1 MKGRSVLDSKVS
13 CSKLLSCK
21 QSIKIATMNVR
32 TIRME
37 DRNNELIYNA
47 SKKGINILGI
57 VDHKICHDDTIK
69 YEIIDKNTL
78 ITTSA

>member
-1 MKGRSVLDSKVS
+1 
-13 CSKLLSCK
+13 
-21 QSIKIATMNVR
+21 MNVR

-37 DRNNELIYNA
+37 DRKNELIYNA

-57 VDHKICHDDTIK
+57 VDHEICHDDTIK
-69 YEIIDKNTL
+69 YERIDKHTL

>member
-1 MKGRSVLDSKVS
+1 
-13 CSKLLSCK
+13 
-21 QSIKIATMNVR
+21 MNLR

-37 DRNNELIYNA
+37 DRKNELIYNA

-69 YEIIDKNTL
+69 YEIIDKHTL
-78 ITTSA
+78 ITTYAWRNQNQASAGGIGILLD